1 MGLETEQNKVWHTPD
16 EDLSL
21 RSVLSS
27 IVKEDGRFFTLL
39 IGSLLIPILPL
50 IAILRERAQSG
61 GLSPVLPDTTPQ
73 STEPL
78 IHHRPSLVRA

>member
-1 MGLETEQNKVWHTPD
+1 MGTQETTAWHTPD

-27 IVKEDGRFFTLL
+27 IVKEDGGFFTLV

-78 IHHRPSLVRA
+78 SHHRPSLVRA